1 MRWLVTSEERHWARC
16 MVSMRVYPCLS
27 TKRLLQKRSKLKSMS
42 YTFDLVSDVDLVWV
56 FISTALGVML
66 GLELFRLLF
75 RSSSQGLQFS
85 TRFGCAFAGAFL
97 GTFAGVLLIL
107 GYESLGSF
115 PTNYYVTTTLAT
127 ILAVGV
133 QKFHADQESL

>member
-1 MRWLVTSEERHWARC
+1 
-16 MVSMRVYPCLS
+16 
-27 TKRLLQKRSKLKSMS
+27 MS
-42 YTFDLVSDVDLVWV
+42 DTFDFVSDVDLVWV
-56 FISTALGVML
+56 FTSTALGVMF
-66 GLELFRLLF
+66 GLELFRVLF
-75 RSSSQGLQFS
+75 RSSAQRRLQFS

-97 GTFAGVLLIL
+97 GTFAGALLIL

-127 ILAVGV
+127 IMAVGV